1 MANGTLLV
9 TDGIMYGIL
18 LMTDWTQLV
27 TAEILLV
34 TGGVLLATD
43 GTLLVTVET
52 LLVNDG
58 TRDTIG
64 D

>member
-18 LMTDWTQLV
+18 LMTDGTQLV

-34 TGGVLLATD
+34 TD
-43 GTLLVTVET
+43 
-52 LLVNDG
+52 
-58 TRDTIG
+58 RSSDTIG
-64 D
+64 DRWGTIGD

>member
-9 TDGIMYGIL
+9 TDGIMDGIL

-27 TAEILLV
+27 TAEILLLTDWILLV
-34 TGGVLLATD
+34 TGGVLSATD

-52 LLVNDG
+52 L
-58 TRDTIG
+58 
-64 D
+64 

>member
-18 LMTDWTQLV
+18 LMTDGTQLV

-34 TGGVLLATD
+34 TD
-43 GTLLVTVET
+43 RILLVTVEI
-52 LLVNDG
+52 LLVW
-58 TRDTIG
+58 DTIG